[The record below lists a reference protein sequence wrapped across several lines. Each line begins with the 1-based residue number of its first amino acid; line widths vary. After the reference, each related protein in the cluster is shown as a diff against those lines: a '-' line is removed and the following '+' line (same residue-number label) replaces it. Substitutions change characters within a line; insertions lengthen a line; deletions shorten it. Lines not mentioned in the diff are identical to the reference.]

1 MKKVFLLALLCAVFL
16 ASSCNT
22 TRKSVQ
28 ITTPIGAAPL
38 SEPVLT
44 LPVSAPPRTVPAPGL
59 EIPGRA
65 RPASERIRVTLKLAS
80 DIFSE
85 GEALFRRGDRQ
96 EARAR
101 FDLALET
108 IRGASVSVLD
118 APQLDRFLNHMLLDI
133 RLLEQSAL
141 EEAQDE
147 EEADA
152 GVVQKLEPAAVDALE
167 NVNLFQ
173 IEIDPHL
180 REVVNSDILGTRYDV
195 PMVINDRVL
204 RSLEYFQKRG
214 RSSMENGL
222 KRSGKYMPLF
232 HQIFK
237 EEGVP
242 LDLAHL
248 AQVESL
254 YKPNAFSR
262 ARAKGIWQFMS
273 YTGNDYGLRQNFWV
287 DERSDVEK
295 STRAAAR
302 YLKALHEMFGDWY
315 LALGAYNWGPG
326 RIERLLN
333 RHGALSFWEM
343 MDKDYLPQ
351 ETFNYVPSILAT
363 IIIAKNPE
371 KYGFHQ
377 VQYEAPLAFDKV
389 PMRGQ
394 LDLRVASELIGTEV
408 QHLLELNPE
417 LVRGITPKDLD
428 FSLRVPQGLGEELEE
443 QLAQL
448 PSSRWVRNES
458 YQIRP
463 GDTLASIARRR
474 GMSKFSLASA
484 NDLTVRSR
492 LKVGSEL
499 VIPAHLWMKPAFEA
513 QTTLATRTRMH
524 RVRRGENLG
533 SIARRYNISVAAL
546 RSWNRLGTRSVL
558 RVDQRLVIRRPASAR
573 ALRSATARTKGTKVA
588 SRPAA
593 GAPAASKSH
602 HVRKGESLASIA
614 RRYKV
619 NVAQLRKWNG
629 LASGT
634 IQAGSRLVILT
645 PLSK

>member
-1 MKKVFLLALLCAVFL
+1 M
-16 ASSCNT
+16 
-22 TRKSVQ
+22 
-28 ITTPIGAAPL
+28 
-38 SEPVLT
+38 
-44 LPVSAPPRTVPAPGL
+44 
-59 EIPGRA
+59 
-65 RPASERIRVTLKLAS
+65 
-80 DIFSE
+80 
-85 GEALFRRGDRQ
+85 FRRGDRQ

-133 RLLEQSAL
+133 RLLEQAAL
-141 EEAQDE
+141 EGTQD

-167 NVNLFQ
+167 NVNLFE

-204 RSLEYFQKRG
+204 RSLEYFQNRG

-222 KRSGKYMPLF
+222 RRSGKYMPLF

-273 YTGNDYGLRQNFWV
+273 YTGSDYGLRQNFWI

-371 KYGFHQ
+371 KYGFQ

-389 PMRGQ
+389 PIRGQ

-428 FSLRVPQGLGEELEE
+428 FSLRVPQGLGEELEG

-474 GMSKFSLASA
+474 GISKFSLASA

-513 QTTLATRTRMH
+513 QTTLARRTVTH
-524 RVRRGENLG
+524 RVRRGETLG
-533 SIARRYNISVAAL
+533 SIARRHNVSVAAL

-558 RVDQRLVIRRPASAR
+558 RVSQRLVIRRPAP
-573 ALRSATARTKGTKVA
+573 ALRSASVRTKGGKIA

-593 GAPAASKSH
+593 GASAASKSH
-602 HVRKGESLASIA
+602 QVRKGESLASIA

-619 NVAQLRKWNG
+619 NVAQLREWNG
-629 LASGT
+629 LASGA
-634 IQAGSRLVILT
+634 IRAGSRLVILT

>member
-1 MKKVFLLALLCAVFL
+1 
-16 ASSCNT
+16 
-22 TRKSVQ
+22 
-28 ITTPIGAAPL
+28 
-38 SEPVLT
+38 
-44 LPVSAPPRTVPAPGL
+44 
-59 EIPGRA
+59 
-65 RPASERIRVTLKLAS
+65 
-80 DIFSE
+80 
-85 GEALFRRGDRQ
+85 
-96 EARAR
+96 
-101 FDLALET
+101 
-108 IRGASVSVLD
+108 
-118 APQLDRFLNHMLLDI
+118 
-133 RLLEQSAL
+133 
-141 EEAQDE
+141 
-147 EEADA
+147 
-152 GVVQKLEPAAVDALE
+152 
-167 NVNLFQ
+167 
-173 IEIDPHL
+173 
-180 REVVNSDILGTRYDV
+180 
-195 PMVINDRVL
+195 
-204 RSLEYFQKRG
+204 
-214 RSSMENGL
+214 
-222 KRSGKYMPLF
+222 
-232 HQIFK
+232 
-237 EEGVP
+237 
-242 LDLAHL
+242 
-248 AQVESL
+248 
-254 YKPNAFSR
+254 
-262 ARAKGIWQFMS
+262 IWQFMS
-273 YTGNDYGLRQNFWV
+273 YTGNDYGLRQNFWI

-343 MDKDYLPQ
+343 MDKDFLPQ

-371 KYGFHQ
+371 KYGFQ

-428 FSLRVPQGLGEELEE
+428 FSLRVPQGLGEELQE

-474 GMSKFSLASA
+474 GISKFSLASA

-492 LKVGSEL
+492 LKIGSEL
-499 VIPAHLWMKPAFEA
+499 LIPAHLWMKPAFEA
-513 QTTLATRTRMH
+513 QTTLATRTRTH
-524 RVRRGENLG
+524 RVRRGETLG
-533 SIARRYNISVAAL
+533 AVARRYKVSVAAL
-546 RSWNRLGTRSVL
+546 RSWNRLGARSVL
-558 RVDQRLVIRRPASAR
+558 RVDQGLVIRRPASAPE
-573 ALRSATARTKGTKVA
+573 LRSAKARTKGTKVA
-588 SRPAA
+588 SR

-602 HVRKGESLASIA
+602 QVRKGESLASIA

-619 NVAQLRKWNG
+619 GVTQLRRWNG

-634 IQAGSRLVILT
+634 IRAGSRLVILT